1 MKYIAAI
8 IGLFIWVLAT
18 ILITMTLFGIIIFI
32 LEDDYGK
39 NYWFGIANKL
49 LKVFEN

>member
-8 IGLFIWVLAT
+8 IGLMAWMACT
-18 ILITMTLFGIIIFI
+18 ILLAITMLGIIVVFFV
-32 LEDDYGK
+32 EE
-39 NYWFGIANKL
+39 YWEIPSKL